1 MSHFTDIWEGEI
13 EYGPF
18 KRSIW
23 LAIPNDTHP
32 LFHALLNDLRAI
44 EEFTHG
50 YSLYVF
56 GGILEDWVSWDIDVA
71 ITGEYRPDILK
82 SLMHKILDVSFK
94 RGIYI
99 DLKFILE
106 SEVFDFSKWLQDSG
120 LNLIEYQ
127 VVEYSEKFL
136 KNGVSQKFDNI
147 RFIDGLWH
155 RSIYLP
161 SRKQLSKMEEGYHY
175 ASPIKII

>member
-1 MSHFTDIWEGEI
+1 MSHFTDIWQGEI

-23 LAIPNDTHP
+23 LAIPNQSHP
-32 LFHALLNDLRAI
+32 LFHALINDLRAI
-44 EEFTHG
+44 EEFAHG

-56 GGILEDWVSWDIDVA
+56 GGILEDWLSWDIDVA
-71 ITGEYRPDILK
+71 ITGEYRPEILK
-82 SLMHKILDVSFK
+82 PLMHKILDVSFK

-99 DLKFILE
+99 DLKFILN
-106 SEVFDFSKWLQDSG
+106 SDVFDFRDWLRDSEMM
-120 LNLIEYQ
+120 ISEYQ
-127 VVEYSEKFL
+127 VIEYSDKFL
-136 KNGVSQKFDNI
+136 KNGVSQEFNNI
-147 RFIDGLWH
+147 GEMDGLWR

>member
-1 MSHFTDIWEGEI
+1 MSHFTDIWQGEI

-23 LAIPNDTHP
+23 LAIPNQSHP
-32 LFHALLNDLRAI
+32 LFHALINDLRAI
-44 EEFTHG
+44 EEFAHG

-56 GGILEDWVSWDIDVA
+56 GGILEDWLSWDIDVA
-71 ITGEYRPDILK
+71 ITGEYRPEILK
-82 SLMHKILDVSFK
+82 PLMHKILDVSFK

-99 DLKFILE
+99 DLKFILN
-106 SEVFDFSKWLQDSG
+106 SDVFDFRDWLRDSEMM
-120 LNLIEYQ
+120 ISEYQ
-127 VVEYSEKFL
+127 VIEYSDKFL
-136 KNGVSQKFDNI
+136 KNGVSQEFNNI
-147 RFIDGLWH
+147 SEMDGLWR

>member
-1 MSHFTDIWEGEI
+1 MSHFTDIWQGEI

-23 LAIPNDTHP
+23 LAIDNHSHP
-32 LFHALLNDLRAI
+32 LFRALMDDLRAI
-44 EEFTHG
+44 EEFSHG

-56 GGILEDWVSWDIDVA
+56 GGILEDWLSWDIDVA
-71 ITGEYRPDILK
+71 ITGDYRPEILK
-82 SLMHKILDVSFK
+82 PLMHKILDVSFK

-99 DLKFILE
+99 DLKFILN
-106 SEVFDFSKWLQDSG
+106 SDVFDFRDWLRDSEMM
-120 LNLIEYQ
+120 LREYQ
-127 VVEYSEKFL
+127 VIEYSDKFL
-136 KNGVSQKFDNI
+136 KNGVSQDFNNI
-147 RFIDGLWH
+147 MEIDGLWR

-161 SRKQLSKMEEGYHY
+161 SRKQLSKMEEGYDY

>member
-1 MSHFTDIWEGEI
+1 MSHFTDIWQGEI

-23 LAIPNDTHP
+23 LAIANQSHP
-32 LFHALLNDLRAI
+32 LFHALINDLRAI
-44 EEFTHG
+44 EEFSHG

-56 GGILEDWVSWDIDVA
+56 GGILEDWLSWDIDVA
-71 ITGEYRPDILK
+71 ITGEYRPEILK
-82 SLMHKILDVSFK
+82 PLMHKILDVSFK

-99 DLKFILE
+99 DLKFILN
-106 SEVFDFSKWLQDSG
+106 SDVFDFRDWLRDSEMMMR
-120 LNLIEYQ
+120 EYQ
-127 VVEYSEKFL
+127 VIEYSNNFL
-136 KNGVSQKFDNI
+136 KNGVSQDFYNI
-147 RFIDGLWH
+147 MEIDGLWR

>member
-1 MSHFTDIWEGEI
+1 MSNFTDIWQGEI

-18 KRSIW
+18 KRSVW
-23 LAIPNDTHP
+23 LAIPNQSHP
-32 LFHALLNDLRAI
+32 LFHALINDLRAI
-44 EEFTHG
+44 EEFAHG

-56 GGILEDWVSWDIDVA
+56 GGILEDWLSWDIDVA
-71 ITGEYRPDILK
+71 ITGEYRPEILK
-82 SLMHKILDVSFK
+82 PLMHKILDVSFK

-99 DLKFILE
+99 DLKFILN
-106 SEVFDFSKWLQDSG
+106 SDVFDFRDWLRDSEMM
-120 LNLIEYQ
+120 LTEYVVIEY
-127 VVEYSEKFL
+127 SDKFL
-136 KNGVSQKFDNI
+136 KNGVSQEFNNI
-147 RFIDGLWH
+147 SEMDGLWR

>member
-1 MSHFTDIWEGEI
+1 MSHFTDIWQGEI

-23 LAIPNDTHP
+23 LAIANQSHP
-32 LFHALLNDLRAI
+32 LFHALINDLRAI
-44 EEFTHG
+44 EEFSHG

-56 GGILEDWVSWDIDVA
+56 GGILEDWLSWDIDVA
-71 ITGEYRPDILK
+71 ITGEYRPEILK
-82 SLMHKILDVSFK
+82 PLMHKILDVSFK

-99 DLKFILE
+99 DLKFILN
-106 SEVFDFSKWLQDSG
+106 SHVFDFRDWLRDSEM
-120 LNLIEYQ
+120 IISEYQ
-127 VVEYSEKFL
+127 VIEYSDKFL
-136 KNGVSQKFDNI
+136 KNGVSQEFNNI
-147 RFIDGLWH
+147 TEMDGLWR